1 MKNIPASIL
10 AFDRL
15 PEKMKTPQLEKIIKN
30 VRYTNDVY
38 HEALERN
45 SGSENLVELKKLL
58 DSEESSFFKELR
70 KIQSKAKTIRKVVPA
85 PIITP
90 PNHQFKEAYE
100 IMRKLSCEPNE
111 PTTISNTVN
120 MNMPPID
127 EPNFSAPPLPKYQ
140 DFGFESL
147 QKNPTQKVEQPKKN
161 RVLFSLS
168 IFFEMIGVYLAQLC
182 AFYLIFSFCLWEL
195 NPADWPLWCRIFV
208 AVATYAGTNLGI
220 AFYPKIKEML
230 LK

>member
-15 PEKMKTPQLEKIIKN
+15 PEKMKTQQLEKIIKN

-70 KIQSKAKTIRKVVPA
+70 KIQSKSKTIRKVVPA

-90 PNHQFKEAYE
+90 HNSEFKEAYE
-100 IMRKLSCEPNE
+100 IVSNA
-111 PTTISNTVN
+111 TTISNT
-120 MNMPPID
+120 MTTNMPPID

-147 QKNPTQKVEQPKKN
+147 QKNPTQKEQPKKN

-208 AVATYAGTNLGI
+208 AVATYAGTNLGV

>member
-45 SGSENLVELKKLL
+45 SSSENLVELKKLL

-70 KIQSKAKTIRKVVPA
+70 RTQSKGKTIRKIVPA

-90 PNHQFKEAYE
+90 PNQEFKEAYE
-100 IMRKLSCEPNE
+100 IMSNA
-111 PTTISNTVN
+111 TTISNT
-120 MNMPPID
+120 MTANMPPID
-127 EPNFSAPPLPKYQ
+127 EPHFSPPPLTKYQ

-161 RVLFSLS
+161 GVLFSLS

-182 AFYLIFSFCLWEL
+182 AFYLIFAFCLWEL
-195 NPADWPLWCRIFV
+195 NPANWPVWTRIFV
-208 AVATYAGTNLGI
+208 AVATYVGTNLGI